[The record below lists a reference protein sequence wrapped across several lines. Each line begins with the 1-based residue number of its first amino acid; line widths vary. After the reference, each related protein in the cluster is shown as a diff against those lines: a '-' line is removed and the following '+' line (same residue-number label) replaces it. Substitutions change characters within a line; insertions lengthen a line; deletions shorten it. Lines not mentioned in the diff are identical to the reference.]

1 MKYHLVTLHHLRM
14 GLHLR
19 LHQGALG
26 GHIPLM
32 DLAFAF
38 CSGSR
43 HSLRH
48 ASPHLEA

>member
-1 MKYHLVTLHHLRM
+1 MIPPRCALYHLRM
-14 GLHLR
+14 GHHLR

-38 CSGSR
+38 CSGPV
-43 HSLRH
+43 HPVRH
-48 ASPHLEA
+48 ATPRFEA